1 MLANGFI
8 IAPYSVA
15 GLQAL
20 IDYKTAAFYRSA
32 FALCLAAV
40 VVFANLH
47 LLQPLLPQLSRE
59 FGLTPLHAS
68 WAYTVATLCLG
79 VSLLVYAAL
88 SDAWGRKKL
97 LLLTLTG
104 MTLSTLALTQVDSF
118 NSLVFWRAVQGL
130 FLGGLPAIAIAWM
143 GEAYSKPAMVAAV
156 GFYISANSL
165 GGISGRLM
173 AGALADLGHW
183 QWAFWPVAIL
193 GILSCYLIWRYLP
206 ASKVFVAKPFSLRQA
221 CIDNWYHLRQP
232 LLLLTYLIGG
242 LNFFIFLNQYTY
254 IGFVLADAPYSLS
267 SFWIGLLFITY
278 FTGTVGS
285 AMSGRVAQRLPVPLG
300 MALGVII
307 LILGTLITLSAS
319 LWLIVLGFFINAFG
333 FFLTHSLASSWV
345 NQTASRAKASASA
358 LYLVFYYVGA
368 SSGGVYLQPFW
379 QWLNWQGVVVAALLM
394 YGVTLLLC
402 LWLWLRVKALQASQ
416 L

>member
-1 MLANGFI
+1 MIN
-8 IAPYSVA
+8 
-15 GLQAL
+15 
-20 IDYKTAAFYRSA
+20 YKTAVFYRSA

-59 FGLTPLHAS
+59 YGLTPLQAS

-79 VSLLVYAAL
+79 ISLLFYAAL
-88 SDAWGRKKL
+88 SDAWGRKNL
-97 LLLTLTG
+97 LLSTLVG
-104 MTLSTLALTQVDSF
+104 MTLSTLALAQVDSF
-118 NSLVFWRAVQGL
+118 SELVFWRAVQGV

-173 AGALADLGHW
+173 AGTLADLGHW
-183 QWAFWPVAIL
+183 QWAFWPVALL
-193 GILSCYLIWRYLP
+193 GVLSCYFIWRDLP
-206 ASKVFVAKPFSLRQA
+206 AGKAFVAKPFSLRQA
-221 CIDNWYHLRQP
+221 CSDNWFHLRQP
-232 LLLLTYLIGG
+232 VLLLTYLIGG
-242 LNFFIFLNQYTY
+242 LNFFFFFNQYTY
-254 IGFVLADAPYSLS
+254 ISFVLAEAPYTLS
-267 SFWIGLLFITY
+267 SFWIGLLFVTY

-285 AMSGRVAQRLPVPLG
+285 AISGRIAQHMPVPVG
-300 MALGVII
+300 MALGVLI
-307 LILGTLITLSAS
+307 LIFGTLVTLSAS

-345 NQTASRAKASASA
+345 NQNASRAKASASA

-379 QWLNWQGVVVAALLM
+379 QWQRWQGVVLAALLM

-402 LWLWLRVKALQASQ
+402 FWLWLRARAEQATK

>member
-1 MLANGFI
+1 M
-8 IAPYSVA
+8 APSFVV
-15 GLQAL
+15 GLLAL

-59 FGLTPLHAS
+59 FGLTPLQAS
-68 WAYTVATLCLG
+68 WAYTAGTLCLG

-88 SDAWGRKKL
+88 SDAWGRKNL

-118 NSLVFWRAVQGL
+118 SALVFWRAVQGI

-143 GEAYSKPAMVAAV
+143 GETYSKPAMVAAV

-183 QWAFWPVAIL
+183 QWAFWPVALL
-193 GILSCYLIWRYLP
+193 GVLSCYFIWRYLP
-206 ASKVFVAKPFSLRQA
+206 ASKTFVAKPFSLRQA
-221 CIDNWYHLRQP
+221 CVDNWFHLRRP

-278 FTGTVGS
+278 FTGTFGS
-285 AMSGRVAQRLPVPLG
+285 AISGRVAQQLPVPLG

-307 LILGTLITLSAS
+307 LILGTLITLSSS

-345 NQTASRAKASASA
+345 NQCASRAKASASA

-368 SSGGVYLQPFW
+368 SSGGLYLQPFW
-379 QWLNWQGVVVAALLM
+379 QWLNWHGVVVGALLM

-402 LWLWLRVKALQASQ
+402 LWLWLRVKALKASQ